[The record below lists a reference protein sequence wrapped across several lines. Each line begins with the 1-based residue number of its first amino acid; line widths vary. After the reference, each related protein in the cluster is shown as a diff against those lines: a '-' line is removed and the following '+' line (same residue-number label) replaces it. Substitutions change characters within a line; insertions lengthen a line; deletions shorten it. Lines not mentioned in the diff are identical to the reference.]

1 MAREALSEDVPAVAP
16 AVSVPPQEARADI
29 PADEFKTKRIVALQ
43 RSAGNAAVCRYLSD
57 PGASTATQAE
67 DCAHAPRVRLGQAA
81 RPMLGRQTP
90 PGAPGQ
96 TVPASPGPV
105 GANFTPEEAALL
117 AQARATLKPQGNA
130 IVGVLIP
137 EGGEPVFL
145 QSGGGQGF
153 SSHVEG
159 KATTVMR
166 EQGITRAK
174 LIVELEPCQICDRS
188 TYPGP
193 DVPSQ
198 GVPGTAS
205 GKQIPLQT
213 SKINTALPAGTK
225 LKVVGPESTGVYEG
239 VGPKVSP
246 KAPVVP
252 PVSEPHPDPGP
263 AKTTTPPKATSP
275 TLPEGVPAPQ
285 APKTGVTPVKPPS
298 PLKGGLK
305 AGAKAL
311 GWALLFAGLDYL
323 ALRALVKQVEAD
335 IDLARPHMVKW
346 AEREKAKTPDKPVYL
361 MIKVHFE
368 DYTRYFPFLGWL
380 PDRKM
385 FLASVALTAQP
396 VDPPKV
402 EVDDHSMD
410 FFRPGKT
417 IDTTYTE
424 LLIP

>member
-1 MAREALSEDVPAVAP
+1 
-16 AVSVPPQEARADI
+16 
-29 PADEFKTKRIVALQ
+29 
-43 RSAGNAAVCRYLSD
+43 
-57 PGASTATQAE
+57 
-67 DCAHAPRVRLGQAA
+67 
-81 RPMLGRQTP
+81 MLARQTP
-90 PGAPGQ
+90 PAAPTP

-105 GANFTPEEAALL
+105 GANFTAEEAALL
-117 AQARATLKPQGNA
+117 TQARAALQPKGNA

-137 EGGEPVFL
+137 DGGKPIFL

-153 SSHVEG
+153 SSHIEG

-174 LIVELEPCQICDRS
+174 LLVELEPCQICDRS

-225 LKVVGPESTGVYEG
+225 LKVVGPESTGMYEG

-246 KAPVVP
+246 KATVVP
-252 PVSEPHPDPGP
+252 PVSDPHPDPGP
-263 AKTTTPPKATSP
+263 AKTTPPKVTSP
-275 TLPEGVPAPQ
+275 TPSEPVPGPGGPKPGVPPS
-285 APKTGVTPVKPPS
+285 VKPNWR
-298 PLKGGLK
+298 GGLK

-323 ALRALVKQVEAD
+323 ALKALADQVEAD
-335 IDLARPHMVKW
+335 IDKARPHMQKW
-346 AEREKAKTPDKPVYL
+346 AEKEKAQTPDKPVYL
-361 MIKVHFE
+361 KIKVHFE
-368 DYTRYFPFLGWL
+368 DYTKYLPFMGWL

-385 FLASVALTAQP
+385 FLASVAITAQP
-396 VDPPKV
+396 VDPPTV
-402 EVDDHSMD
+402 EVEDHSMD
-410 FFRPGKT
+410 FFRPGQT
-417 IDTTYTE
+417 IETTYTE

>member
-43 RSAGNAAVCRYLSD
+43 RSAGNAA
-57 PGASTATQAE
+57 
-67 DCAHAPRVRLGQAA
+67 
-81 RPMLGRQTP
+81 
-90 PGAPGQ
+90 
-96 TVPASPGPV
+96 
-105 GANFTPEEAALL
+105 
-117 AQARATLKPQGNA
+117 
-130 IVGVLIP
+130 
-137 EGGEPVFL
+137 
-145 QSGGGQGF
+145 
-153 SSHVEG
+153 
-159 KATTVMR
+159 
-166 EQGITRAK
+166 
-174 LIVELEPCQICDRS
+174 
-188 TYPGP
+188 
-193 DVPSQ
+193 
-198 GVPGTAS
+198 VPGTAS

-346 AEREKAKTPDKPVYL
+346 AERENAKTPDKPVYL

-385 FLASVALTAQP
+385 FLASVALTVQP